1 MIKTADLIGAELD
14 WYVAK
19 LEGKPVRI
27 INDMCIYV
35 GPVDTWAPP
44 GSLSGI
50 LAGQKFNP
58 SVRHG
63 IGGLIMDREKISTN
77 YYGVAGVNQTW
88 HASTPDYAARGPTR
102 LIAAMRCYVSSKLGN
117 EVPDIV
123 DDYEVIV
130 QVM

>member
-63 IGGLIMDREKISTN
+63 IGGLIMDREFIGTSKWIGQNEWKAWYENGKS
-77 YYGVAGVNQTW
+77 AW
-88 HASTPDYAARGPTR
+88 GPTR
-102 LIAAMRCYVSSKLGN
+102 LVAAMRCYVSNKLGN